1 MTSLEGDVRFFFT
14 TAPMPCPYLPGRL
27 ERRLVTELD
36 GSDPGGMHDALS
48 QAGFRRSHG
57 VAYAPACRDCSA
69 CVAVRVRTFEFEPN
83 RTQTRIM
90 ARNRLLRIAERPAQA
105 TSEQYALFRAYQSVR
120 HRGGEMSRMD
130 FFDYQL
136 LVEDTPVDTI
146 VLECRDETGRLI
158 AACLADRLG
167 DGYSAVYSFFD
178 PARDRSSLGTWI
190 ILTLIEKARDR
201 GLPYV
206 YLGFWID
213 ECRKMSYKVRFR
225 PLEAFTVE
233 GWRPF
238 VVGNSPADPDAR
250 ADSFDL
256 SSVSPVDG
264 ATVNQT
270 PPARFSGKP

>member
-1 MTSLEGDVRFFFT
+1 MTIAERRVRFFFT

-36 GSDPGGMHDALS
+36 GDDPVGMHDALS

-57 VAYAPACRDCSA
+57 VAYAPACRECSA
-69 CVAVRVRTFEFEPN
+69 CVAVRVDTFGFRPN
-83 RTQTRIM
+83 RTQARIL
-90 ARNRLLRIAERPAQA
+90 ARNRRLKVTERPPQA
-105 TSEQYALFRAYQSVR
+105 TNEQYALFRTYQAQR
-120 HRGGEMSRMD
+120 HQGGEMARMD

-136 LVEDTPVDTI
+136 LVEDTPVDT
-146 VLECRDETGRLI
+146 VMLECRDEAGTLV

-178 PARDRSSLGTWI
+178 PTLAKASLGTWM
-190 ILTLIEKARDR
+190 ILMLIGRARDR

-213 ECRKMSYKVRFR
+213 ECRKMSYKVTFR

-233 GWRPF
+233 GWRPL
-238 VVGNSPADPDAR
+238 VVGEAAGGAEPRGETCPMSAAAPLAGAAQRPAALTR
-250 ADSFDL
+250 L
-256 SSVSPVDG
+256 K
-264 ATVNQT
+264 
-270 PPARFSGKP
+270 GKP

>member
-1 MTSLEGDVRFFFT
+1 MTRMESRVRFFFT

-36 GSDPGGMHDALS
+36 GSDPVGMHDALS

-69 CVAVRVRTFEFEPN
+69 CVAVRVKTLDFAPS
-83 RTQTRIM
+83 RTQSRIM
-90 ARNRLLRIAERPAQA
+90 IRNRRLKITERPPQA
-105 TSEQYALFRAYQSVR
+105 TSEQYALFRTYQSVR

-136 LVEDTPVDTI
+136 LVEDTPVDT
-146 VLECRDETGRLI
+146 VVFECRDENGRLV
-158 AACLADRLG
+158 AACLADRLV

-178 PARDRSSLGTWI
+178 PALDRASLGTWI
-190 ILTLIEKARDR
+190 ILTLISRARDR
-201 GLPYV
+201 GLPYL

-213 ECRKMSYKVRFR
+213 ECRKMSYKVMFR

-233 GWRPF
+233 GWRLLNVSNAQTDPEGRADNF
-238 VVGNSPADPDAR
+238 AVSSVTPIDDASASPAPLAVVR
-250 ADSFDL
+250 
-256 SSVSPVDG
+256 
-264 ATVNQT
+264 
-270 PPARFSGKP
+270 GKP

>member
-1 MTSLEGDVRFFFT
+1 MRFFFT

-36 GSDPGGMHDALS
+36 GADPTGIHDALS

-57 VAYAPACRDCSA
+57 VAYAPACRDCNA

-83 RTQTRIM
+83 RTQARILT
-90 ARNRLLRIAERPAQA
+90 RNRLLKIAERPPQA
-105 TSEQYALFRAYQSVR
+105 TSEQYGLFRNYQSVR
-120 HRGGEMSRMD
+120 HRGGEMARMD

-136 LVEDTPVDTI
+136 LIEDTPVET
-146 VLECRDETGRLI
+146 VVFECREQTGRLV
-158 AACLADRLG
+158 AACLADRLA

-178 PARDRSSLGTWI
+178 PALNRASLGTWM
-190 ILTLIEKARDR
+190 ILTLIDRARDR

-213 ECRKMSYKVRFR
+213 ECRKMSYKVGFR

-233 GWRPF
+233 GWRLLT
-238 VVGNSPADPDAR
+238 VGNTAGVPDVPGENLA
-250 ADSFDL
+250 L
-256 SSVSPVDG
+256 SAATAVDG
-264 ATVNQT
+264 ATT
-270 PPARFSGKP
+270 DPAPLAVLSGKP